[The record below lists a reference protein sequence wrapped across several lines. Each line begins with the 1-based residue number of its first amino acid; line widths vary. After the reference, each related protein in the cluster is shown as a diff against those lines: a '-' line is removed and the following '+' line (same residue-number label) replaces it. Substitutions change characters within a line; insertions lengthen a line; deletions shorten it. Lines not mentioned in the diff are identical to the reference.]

1 MSAWIGIGIGGVL
14 GGVVAALATKKFLH
28 RVDVGIVGAAV
39 GAGALI
45 GGAIVGPSTA
55 SAAEQPT
62 TYTLPV
68 SNNASALVHV
78 GDTVT
83 LVAPNDHVTITS
95 ITNNGSDA
103 VSSSQ
108 CAGCSTYTA
117 QKLGGAVFEVTLSD
131 GSVNRVK
138 IEVVAG

>member
-1 MSAWIGIGIGGVL
+1 MSAWIGIGVGGVL
-14 GGVVAALATKKFLH
+14 GGVIAALATKKLMRH
-28 RVDVGIVGAAV
+28 VDVGIVGASAA
-39 GAGALI
+39 AGALI

-62 TYTLPV
+62 AYTLPV
-68 SNNASALVHV
+68 SNTASALVRI
-78 GDTVT
+78 GDSVT
-83 LVAPNDHVTITS
+83 LVAPNGLTISS
-95 ITNNGSDA
+95 ITDNGSDA
-103 VSSSQ
+103 VSASQ

-138 IEVVAG
+138 IEVQ